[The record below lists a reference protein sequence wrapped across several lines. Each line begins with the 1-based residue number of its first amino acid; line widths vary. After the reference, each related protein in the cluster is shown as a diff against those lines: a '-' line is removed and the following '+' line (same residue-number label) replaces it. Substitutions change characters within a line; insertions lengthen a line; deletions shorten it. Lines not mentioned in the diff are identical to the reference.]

1 MSQKIENVKIIEWI
15 KKMELIIKK
24 KMKQMNFYTFLK
36 VYLSRMYR
44 MCIQKN
50 IVTNKIQADRTVCTY
65 DKT

>member
-15 KKMELIIKK
+15 KKMELVIKK
-24 KMKQMNFYTFLK
+24 KMKQVNFYTFLK
-36 VYLSRMYR
+36 VYLSRMYK

-50 IVTNKIQADRTVCTY
+50 IVTNKIQADKTACTY

>member
-15 KKMELIIKK
+15 KKMELVIKK

-36 VYLSRMYR
+36 VYLSRMQK

-50 IVTNKIQADRTVCTY
+50 IVTNKIQADRTGMY
-65 DKT
+65 L

>member
-15 KKMELIIKK
+15 KKMELVIKK